1 VLTAFS
7 DAGAFFPT
15 RIRVMFI
22 TMSNI
27 VITLRRLGMLI
38 GLFVV
43 VHAHGA
49 TLYVSTSGSDSYP
62 GTSSQPLRTIVK
74 AYSLASA
81 GSTIIVKAG
90 TYTDYNSGWG
100 LHLGKSG
107 TSSGPIT
114 LKSEVP
120 GGAVI
125 DGQNASDRNVG
136 LYIDGSYNI
145 VDGFEIKNGPKGGI
159 TIWAN
164 NNQILNCNIHNN
176 GNPANSTTSGLD
188 GVYSEES
195 TSGNVYR
202 ANFVHHN
209 GRSGSSLDHGL
220 YLCGKN
226 EVVINNVLL
235 ANTGNGLQIAGYTTV
250 ANLKVYNNVMAYN
263 GANGIILW
271 QSLSGIDIKNNI
283 LYQNGHYGIGSY
295 DAHGSGIN
303 VDHNISYGNG
313 YGHFSFGDGGSD
325 FAYNLGSATYSDPQL
340 ANNSSSAFDAH
351 LKSGSPGVQGAV
363 NLYSTF
369 TTDMAGTLRQSS
381 GSWDSGVY
389 KFGSTS
395 SADTTAPTVSMTAPA
410 NGVTLSGTANLSCN
424 AADNVGVASVQ
435 FQIDGANVGSAD
447 TSAPYTF
454 ALNTASYPN
463 GSHTLKAIAQDAAGN
478 QTASASVTVN
488 ISNTDTTPPTVSMSA
503 PANGAT
509 LSGTANLSCN
519 AADNVGVA
527 SVQFQID
534 GANVG
539 TTDTSAPYTFA
550 LNTASYPNGSHTL
563 KAIARDAAG
572 NQTASASIT
581 VNISNST
588 SGSGSGSGPTTVSVA
603 ATVPTAVLNGANGTF
618 TFTRTGSTASPL
630 NVNYNLGGTA
640 VKWND
645 YYRAGVGDM
654 PTTIT
659 IPAGSTTYALNIA
672 ARDNQTRANPETVVV
687 TLSSDPS
694 YQVGSPSTATMNI
707 VSNSASGGSSGSG
720 GSGGSG
726 GASNFNLQIAKTLGG
741 GMKFSWNS
749 VAGKIYRVASK
760 ANMVSPWTDLSSNI
774 TATGTTTSWTD
785 TIKSHTNQQFYT
797 VYSTN

>member
-1 VLTAFS
+1 MFS
-7 DAGAFFPT
+7 S
-15 RIRVMFI
+15 
-22 TMSNI
+22 MSNI
-27 VITLRRLGMLI
+27 AVSLRRLGMLI

-62 GTSSQPLRTIVK
+62 GTSSQPVRTIVR
-74 AYSLASA
+74 AYSLATA
-81 GSTIIVKAG
+81 GTTIIVKAG

-100 LHLGKSG
+100 IHLGKNG
-107 TSSGPIT
+107 TASSPIT

-136 LYIDGSYNI
+136 IYIDGTYNI

-176 GNPANSTTSGLD
+176 GNPPSSSTYGMD
-188 GVYSEES
+188 GVYSDEV

-202 ANFVHHN
+202 ANYIHHN
-209 GRSGSSLDHGL
+209 GRSGSTLDHGL

-226 EVVINNVLL
+226 EVVLNNILL
-235 ANTGNGLQIAGYTTV
+235 ANSGNGLQVAGYTTV

-271 QSLSGIDIKNNI
+271 QYLNGVDIKNNI
-283 LYQNGHYGIGSY
+283 FYQNGHYAIGSY
-295 DAHGSGIN
+295 DGHGSGVN

-313 YGHFSFGDGGSD
+313 YGHFSFRDGGSD
-325 FAYNLGSATYSDPQL
+325 FAFNLTSAVYSDPQL
-340 ANNSSSAFDAH
+340 ANTSSSTFDPH
-351 LKSGSPGVQGAV
+351 LKSGSPAIQSAL

-395 SADTTAPTVSMTAPA
+395 SADT
-410 NGVTLSGTANLSCN
+410 
-424 AADNVGVASVQ
+424 
-435 FQIDGANVGSAD
+435 I
-447 TSAPYTF
+447 
-454 ALNTASYPN
+454 
-463 GSHTLKAIAQDAAGN
+463 
-478 QTASASVTVN
+478 
-488 ISNTDTTPPTVSMSA
+488 PPTVSVTS

-509 LSGTANLSCN
+509 LSGTASVTCN
-519 AADNVGVA
+519 VADNVGVV

-539 TTDTSAPYTFA
+539 TADTSAPYSFA
-550 LNTASYPNGSHTL
+550 LNTASYANGSHTL
-563 KAIARDAAG
+563 KAIAKDAAG
-572 NQTASASIT
+572 NQTTSAAISVTISNSTADTTAPTVSIT
-581 VNISNST
+581 SPANGATLSGNAIVSCNAADNVGVATVQLQIDGSNVGSADTSTPYLFALNTASYANGSHTLKAIAKDAAGNQTTSAAISVTISNST
-588 SGSGSGSGPTTVSVA
+588 SGSGSTTVSVTA
-603 ATVPTAVLNGANGTF
+603 SVPTAVLNGANGAF
-618 TFTRTGSTASPL
+618 TFTRTGSTGSAL
-630 NVNYNLGGTA
+630 AVNYSLGGTA

-645 YYRAGVGDM
+645 YYRAGTGDM

-659 IPAGSTTYALNIA
+659 IPAGSASYTMNIL
-672 ARDNQTRANPETVVV
+672 ARDNQTKANPETVNL
-687 TLSSDPS
+687 TLSPYPS
-694 YQVGSPSTATMNI
+694 YQVGSPPSATMNI
-707 VSNSASGGSSGSG
+707 VSNSTSG
-720 GSGGSG
+720 GSGGSTG
-726 GASNFNLQIAKTLGG
+726 SSGAPGITLQIAKTLGG
-741 GMKFSWNS
+741 GMKFTWNS

-760 ANMVSPWTDLSSNI
+760 GTLTSPWKDLSSNI
-774 TATGTTTSWTD
+774 TATTNSTSWTD
-785 TIKSHTNQQFYT
+785 TIMSHTNQQFYT